1 MSRKFFLNIWALL
14 KSLARDLRVC
24 IHLSTLGELRG
35 EGEKRDHGAELVENG
50 ESFDNEW
57 DTVEGEEG
65 SPKVNNC
72 FFLCVFFYAINN
84 CLNII

>member
-1 MSRKFFLNIWALL
+1 MSRKIFKNIWALL
-14 KSLARDLRVC
+14 KSLARDLRIC
-24 IHLSTLGELRG
+24 IHLSTPGELRG
-35 EGEKRDHGAELVENG
+35 DGEKGDHGAELVENG
-50 ESFDNEW
+50 ENFDNEW

-72 FFLCVFFYAINN
+72 FFVFFFYAVNN